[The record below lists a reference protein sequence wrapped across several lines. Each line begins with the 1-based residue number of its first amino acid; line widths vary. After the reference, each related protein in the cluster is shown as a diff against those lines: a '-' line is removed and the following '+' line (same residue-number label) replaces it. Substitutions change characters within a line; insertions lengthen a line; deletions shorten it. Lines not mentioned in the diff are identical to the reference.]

1 MIEKTTFD
9 LALDFVLKWE
19 GGYVNNPADKGGETN
34 LGVTANA
41 LRVAQDKGIVDKS
54 LTVRDLTR
62 ATVAPIYLDLYWTP
76 SHCPMMSYDLAV
88 TVFDSAV
95 NHGVKSAIRLMQRGL
110 NALGSHLSEDG
121 IWGRNT
127 EAELTLALA
136 YYPVGAALATI
147 KKRDEYYDSIVR
159 SNPSQKVFL
168 QGWRNRI
175 NALRNEVIFS

>member
-19 GGYVNNPADKGGETN
+19 GGYVNNPLDKGGETN

-41 LRVAQDKGIVDKS
+41 LRVAQGKGLADKS

-62 ATVAPIYLDLYWTP
+62 EAVAPIYEDLYWKP
-76 SHCPMMSYDLAV
+76 AHCPMMSYDMAV
-88 TVFDSAV
+88 VVFDSAV
-95 NHGVKSAIRLMQRGL
+95 NHGVKTSIRLMQRGL

-127 EAELTLALA
+127 ENDLTLALA
-136 YYPVGAALATI
+136 YYPTGAALAMI
-147 KKRDEYYDSIVR
+147 QKRAEYYDAIVR
-159 SNPSQKVFL
+159 SNPTQKAFL
-168 QGWRNRI
+168 NGWKNRL
-175 NALRNEVIFS
+175 NSLRSEVIFS